1 VGGDEGKSMTTDRF
15 GASHFRADHVGSLL
29 RPPGLLDARHRHEAG
44 EISDEELRSAEDTA
58 ITTAVAMQ
66 EEAGI
71 DVVTDG
77 EFRRRDFRTGFVDAV
92 DGFAMRTWDMP
103 WRSGSGVTRVP
114 SHTWV
119 ATARLAQRGRLAGS
133 EAAHV
138 LGLTTAPVKVT
149 LIAPGFL
156 EDRFWQDGVTDAFY
170 SSREEFAAEVAAITR
185 AEIEAL
191 IAQGVSY
198 VQLDNPGYGAFLGS
212 HADAHPDKVAAF
224 ERMLATDVAAVAGVS
239 RPAGVTIGFHVCRG
253 NQSSMW
259 MGEGDY
265 EPIAE
270 RTFATLPVD
279 RFLLEYD
286 DERAGGFAPLRFVPA
301 GKMVVLGLVSSK
313 APVLEPVDVLAR
325 RIDEAA
331 KFVDLGHLAL
341 SPQCGFASIAD
352 GGNLL
357 TPAEESAKLAL
368 VARVARA
375 TWGAKD

>member
-1 VGGDEGKSMTTDRF
+1 MMTE
-15 GASHFRADHVGSLL
+15 AKFRADHVGSLL
-29 RPPGLLDARHRHEAG
+29 RPERLLAQRRRHEAG
-44 EISDEELRSAEDTA
+44 EIDDARLRAVEDVA
-58 ITTAVAMQ
+58 IERALARQ
-66 EEAGI
+66 LEAGI

-92 DGFAMRTWDMP
+92 DGFTMTTWDMP
-103 WRSGSGVTRVP
+103 WRSGRGVTKVP

-119 ATARLAQRGRLAGS
+119 AAGRLRPRGRLAGG
-133 EAAHV
+133 EAAYL
-138 LGLTTAPVKVT
+138 LGLTDAPAKVT

-156 EDRFWQDGVTDAFY
+156 EDRFWQDGVTDRFY
-170 SSREEFAAEVAAITR
+170 SSRDEFAAEVAAITR
-185 AEIEAL
+185 AEVEAL
-191 IAQGVSY
+191 IADGVRY
-198 VQLDNPGYGAFLGS
+198 IQLDNPGYGAFLGARP
-212 HADAHPDKVAAF
+212 HGDAAAF
-224 ERMLATDVAAVAGVS
+224 ERMLATDIAAVAGVE

-270 RTFATLPVD
+270 RTFAELPVD

-301 GKMVVLGLVSSK
+301 GKIAVLGLVSSK
-313 APVLEPVDVLAR
+313 TPAPEPTDELRR

-331 KFVDLGHLAL
+331 IHLDLGRLAL
-341 SPQCGFASIAD
+341 SPQCGFASIAE

-357 TPAEESAKLAL
+357 SADEQFAKLAL
-368 VARVARA
+368 VAEVARA
-375 TWGAKD
+375 VWGE